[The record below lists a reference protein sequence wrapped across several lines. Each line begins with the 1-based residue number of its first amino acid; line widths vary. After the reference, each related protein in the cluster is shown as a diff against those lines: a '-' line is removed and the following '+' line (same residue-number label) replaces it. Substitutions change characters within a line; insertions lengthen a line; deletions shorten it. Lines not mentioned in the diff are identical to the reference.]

1 MRIVKE
7 KTLHEKCKK
16 GRYKNAESAIRSW
29 IYEVRY
35 SEWNNAAELKANF
48 KHASIINS
56 KRAVF
61 NIRGNEYR
69 LIADIEYRFKTVY
82 IIWFGTHNE
91 YSKIDVERI
100 SYGN

>member
-7 KTLHEKCKK
+7 KTLYEKCRH
-16 GRYKNAESAIRSW
+16 GRYKNADSAIRSW
-29 IYEVRY
+29 ISEVRQ
-35 SEWNNAAELKANF
+35 SKWNNAAELKEYY
-48 KHASIINS
+48 KHASIVNS
-56 KRAVF
+56 KRVVF
-61 NIRGNEYR
+61 NIRGNKYR

-91 YSKIDVERI
+91 YGRIDAEKI